1 MVVNLYDFATTTSA
15 DLQRGYGGMLVGD
28 PTFWLG
34 READFGGPEA
44 VDPEPSRGNPLLGA
58 LPGSTI
64 IDAASEPEGCNRCLL
79 LE

>member
-34 READFGGPEA
+34 GEADFGEPEA
-44 VDPEPSRGNPLLGA
+44 VDPEPSRGNPY
-58 LPGSTI
+58 
-64 IDAASEPEGCNRCLL
+64 
-79 LE
+79 